1 MLGDAAPIYAKSSQW
16 RDFPLACQ
24 DSFQARVVAQAKI
37 ARLATGGPGTRPGSG
52 GAKDWEVENMRERL
66 YCQVCNSR
74 RQKDRVIKCGHA
86 FCSHCID
93 AMGKSRQRLCPGCQS
108 KFDHRAD
115 VRPLY
120 L

>member
-1 MLGDAAPIYAKSSQW
+1 MRSSGAYADAH
-16 RDFPLACQ
+16 L
-24 DSFQARVVAQAKI
+24 VA
-37 ARLATGGPGTRPGSG
+37 
-52 GAKDWEVENMRERL
+52 MRTEAALRAL
-66 YCQVCNSR
+66 QVCNSR

-86 FCSHCID
+86 FCSHCIE

>member
-1 MLGDAAPIYAKSSQW
+1 MCSWHG
-16 RDFPLACQ
+16 
-24 DSFQARVVAQAKI
+24 QAKI
-37 ARLATGGPGTRPGSG
+37 AKLAVGSPGGLQGSS
-52 GAKDWEVENMRERL
+52 AAQAWELENMRERL
-66 YCQVCNSR
+66 YCQVCNAR

-86 FCSHCID
+86 FCSVCID
-93 AMGKSRQRLCPGCQS
+93 AMGKARQRLCPGCQS